1 MQKNKRKCFNVAGGL
16 HSGTKETCAQK
27 GQWRGDLE
35 PITVIDTPGF
45 GDTENGDTF
54 ETDYKHVKSLV
65 KFLKT
70 NTPSITTFL
79 ICIQG
84 QNPRMN
90 TGLRLMLV
98 QLENIFGEDFWKNV
112 VLEFTKYSFSK
123 HPAKLRAE
131 AGDTED
137 GRKNEMNTLL
147 KKYFGFQVRSFHN
160 IFKHRDL

>member
-1 MQKNKRKCFNVAGGL
+1 MQKNKRKCFNVASGL

-112 VLEFTKYSFSK
+112 VLEFTHYSF
-123 HPAKLRAE
+123 HA
-131 AGDTED
+131 DQV
-137 GRKNEMNTLL
+137 GRKNEYTNEEGKKAEMNKIL
-147 KKYFGFQVRSFHN
+147 KKYFKFQVRSFVSN
-160 IFKHRDL
+160 FKH